1 MSYYEIYTRNKISN
15 DDYKEIVIHRDRFSL
30 TAFLFPPLW
39 LILNKNIFLIPIY
52 IFLAYLTYFFFEVS
66 YFLVSIFFINLF
78 VALQTSQLREWILGF
93 RDYSLQMVVKA
104 DNQMSAYHIY
114 NQYYFDQNN
123 IKEHNKANIVSDRL
137 NNEDTP
143 IFNIF

>member
-1 MSYYEIYTRNKISN
+1 MSYYEIYTRNKISE
-15 DDYKEIVIHRDRFSL
+15 DDYKEIIIHRDRFSL
-30 TAFLFPPLW
+30 IAFLFPPLW

-52 IFLAYLTYFFFEVS
+52 LFLGYLAYLFFGVG
-66 YFLVSIFFINLF
+66 YFLFFICFINLF
-78 VALQTSQLREWILGF
+78 IALQASQLREWILGF
-93 RDYSLQMVVKA
+93 RNYSLQMVVKA

-114 NQYYFDQNN
+114 TQFHLDQNN
-123 IKEHNKANIVSDRL
+123 IKERNKANIVSDRL